1 MQETFL
7 NRMRMV
13 ADSMQTS
20 HGGLTPPLAPE
31 IDARLRLGPLN
42 DINHVSLDKLEMK
55 DRYPSLVIK
64 SQKNG
69 NKAISSAA
77 SIKVLNTYE
86 LLEQILIHVDDAT
99 LIVAPLVS
107 KAWCEILKTS
117 QVLRWKTWRWEHTY
131 LPRLVRQDYNFYVQP
146 VPLSDSEYCS
156 SSSSDEGEHGKTTIY
171 LNSRKQ
177 REQAKSPPKMPD
189 NPQSPW
195 TGRCEFAHPYVD
207 GIQKLWYAVSTIP
220 EHLWGTPALS
230 AAIYDLPMMKSIPSV
245 ELVRPRAHKG
255 VRIEMSHVP
264 WRTRSQIGNV
274 YRKANAFKLRDL
286 VNVILEHTFLGDK
299 LPVPVLRSGSGLIL
313 VSVWLIKENRRE
325 EMAVGFELNR
335 HQRWFAAQ
343 GIQCGFRNR

>member
-7 NRMRMV
+7 HRMRMV
-13 ADSMQTS
+13 ANSMQTS

-31 IDARLRLGPLN
+31 IDARLRLDPLG
-42 DINHVSLDKLEMK
+42 DINVSLDKLDMK
-55 DRYPSLVIK
+55 DSSRLPQILQI
-64 SQKNG
+64 QKDG
-69 NKAISSAA
+69 NDVPISSAA
-77 SIKVLNTYE
+77 SAKALNTYE

-99 LIVAPLVS
+99 LIVARLVS
-107 KAWCEILKTS
+107 KAWCEILETS

-146 VPLSDSEYCS
+146 IPLSDSEYCS
-156 SSSSDEGEHGKTTIY
+156 SSSDENEDGKALIY
-171 LNSRKQ
+171 LNSRG
-177 REQAKSPPKMPD
+177 RRAQAKLLPKIPE

-195 TGRCEFAHPYVD
+195 TGRCEFAYPYVD

-230 AAIYDLPMMKSIPSV
+230 DAIYDLPMMKSIPSV
-245 ELVRPRAHKG
+245 ELVRPRAYKG
-255 VRIEMSHVP
+255 VRIEMLHVP

-274 YRKANAFKLRDL
+274 YRKANGFKLRDF
-286 VNVILEHTFLGDK
+286 VNVILEHTLLGDK

-325 EMAVGFELNR
+325 EIVVGFELNR
-335 HQRWFAAQ
+335 HQRWIAAQ
-343 GIQCGFRNR
+343 

>member
-31 IDARLRLGPLN
+31 IDARLRLDTLD
-42 DINHVSLDKLEMK
+42 DINVSLDKLDLKNSDHISQTQNTDK
-55 DRYPSLVIK
+55 DAS
-64 SQKNG
+64 
-69 NKAISSAA
+69 ISSVA
-77 SIKVLNTYE
+77 SAKVLNTYE
-86 LLEQILIHVDDAT
+86 LLEQILSNVDETT
-99 LIVAPLVS
+99 LIVARLVS
-107 KAWCEILKTS
+107 KAWCEILENS
-117 QVLRWKTWRWEHTY
+117 QVLRWKTWRWDHTY
-131 LPRLVRQDYNFYVQP
+131 LPRLVRQDYNSYVQP
-146 VPLSDSEYCS
+146 IPLSDSEDC
-156 SSSSDEGEHGKTTIY
+156 SSSSDENEGGRTLIY
-171 LNSRKQ
+171 LNSR
-177 REQAKSPPKMPD
+177 RRRAQARLPPKMPE

-245 ELVRPRAHKG
+245 ELVRPRAYKG

-274 YRKANAFKLRDL
+274 YRKANGFKLRDF

-325 EMAVGFELNR
+325 EMVVGFELNR

-343 GIQCGFRNR
+343 GIQCGFLNR

>member
-20 HGGLTPPLAPE
+20 HGGLTPPLVPE
-31 IDARLRLGPLN
+31 IDARLRLGPPN
-42 DINHVSLDKLEMK
+42 DINYIGLDSFKFGGK
-55 DRYPSLVIK
+55 DPGSITK
-64 SQKNG
+64 DQKTSN
-69 NKAISSAA
+69 NATTSAA
-77 SIKVLNTYE
+77 SQKVLNTYE

-99 LIVAPLVS
+99 LIIAPLVS
-107 KAWCEILKTS
+107 KAWYEILETS

-131 LPRLVRQDYNFYVQP
+131 LPRLVHQNYNFYVQP
-146 VPLSDSEYCS
+146 IPLSDSEYCS
-156 SSSSDEGEHGKTTIY
+156 SSSDEDDHGKNLIY
-171 LNSRKQ
+171 SNSRRR
-177 REQAKSPPKMPD
+177 REQAKLPPKMPD

-195 TGRCEFAHPYVD
+195 KGRCEFAHPYVD

-245 ELVRPRAHKG
+245 ELVRPRAHRG

-274 YRKANAFKLRDL
+274 YKKANGFKLRDF

-313 VSVWLIKENRRE
+313 VSVSLIKDNGGE
-325 EMAVGFELNR
+325 EVVVGFELNR

-343 GIQCGFRNR
+343 GIQCGFLNR